1 MKIVLFTP
9 GLGNQMFQYLFYLYL
24 RDNYPNQ
31 NIYGYYN
38 RNILNKHNGL
48 EVDKVFDIQL
58 PPHTVISCRKD
69 LFLQSCTPQYYESA
83 ISVMKEKFQKP
94 VFFVFSDDIPWVKV
108 NLNIPNAYYIDW
120 NKKENS
126 YLDMYLM
133 SLCTASII
141 ANSTFSFWGA
151 MLGNKKELVI
161 KPKKWIGDEIPEIF
175 PPSWLSL

>member
-58 PPHTVISCRKD
+58 PPHTVISV
-69 LFLQSCTPQYYESA
+69 LLPFLLE
-83 ISVMKEKFQKP
+83 
-94 VFFVFSDDIPWVKV
+94 PW
-108 NLNIPNAYYIDW
+108 
-120 NKKENS
+120 EG
-126 YLDMYLM
+126 LD
-133 SLCTASII
+133 
-141 ANSTFSFWGA
+141 
-151 MLGNKKELVI
+151 
-161 KPKKWIGDEIPEIF
+161 
-175 PPSWLSL
+175 

>member
-1 MKIVLFTP
+1 MRFRE
-9 GLGNQMFQYLFYLYL
+9 GF
-24 RDNYPNQ
+24 
-31 NIYGYYN
+31 
-38 RNILNKHNGL
+38 LNKKNDYILSLIRNTNSVSVHVRRG
-48 EVDKVFDIQL
+48 DYCD
-58 PPHTVISCRKD
+58 SCRKD

-83 ISVMKEKFQKP
+83 ISVMKEKFQAP

-175 PPSWLSL
+175 PTSWLSL